1 MSTFLRL
8 PVDAD
13 EGFPQSFRLALD
25 GRSYVFGLLVSIAE
39 EVLPADG
46 PGGPDD
52 LDAVLPLPGP
62 GAYLVLTVA
71 REDSTGSVTLLRRKV
86 VPGLVLRA
94 GELDVLVRTVR
105 IARGNLH
112 GVGRHGSEVV
122 AGVAVRAGSV
132 GGGGST

>member
-1 MSTFLRL
+1 MSTFLQL

-13 EGFPQSFRLALD
+13 EGFPQSFRLALG

-39 EVLPADG
+39 EVLPAAG
-46 PGGPDD
+46 PRGPDD
-52 LDAVLPLPGP
+52 LDAVLLLPGP

-71 REDSTGSVTLLRRKV
+71 REDSTGSMTLLRRKV
-86 VPGLVLRA
+86 VPGLVLKA

-122 AGVAVRAGSV
+122 AGVAVR
-132 GGGGST
+132 